1 MLEILTPLSKT
12 HRVSRK
18 IDDSTFVAT
27 PGLWADLQ
35 ADGSLD
41 NITTDTPSVNCKMVI
56 SSASLNVYESHDIA
70 VGRIS
75 TLETPEGIRCRV
87 DEDGYVD
94 SVNVVVG
101 VDLVVA
107 VDAGDEGKLS
117 TVADITKTGDYAI
130 VARCEEMDATNN
142 ICTFV
147 TVSPRT
153 VTKS

>member
-1 MLEILTPLSKT
+1 MLTILTPLSKL
-12 HRVSRK
+12 HRISRK
-18 IDDSTFVAT
+18 IDKSNFEAV
-27 PGLWADLQ
+27 PGIW
-35 ADGSLD
+35 GTLD
-41 NITTDTPSVNCKMVI
+41 AAAELANITTDLPSVNCELVI
-56 SSASLNVYESHDIA
+56 NSASLNQYESHDIE

-75 TLETPEGIRCRV
+75 TINEPGVRCSV
-87 DEDGYVD
+87 DEEGYVD
-94 SVNVVVG
+94 SVNVVIG

-130 VARCEEMDATNN
+130 VARCIAMDATNN
-142 ICTFV
+142 VMTYI

>member
-1 MLEILTPLSKT
+1 MLEILTPLSKV

-18 IDDSTFVAT
+18 IDPSNFVAN

-35 ADGSLD
+35 TDGTLE
-41 NITTDTPSVNCKMVI
+41 NMTTSTPSVNCKMVI
-56 SSASLNVYESHDIA
+56 TSASDNVYESHDVE

-87 DEDGYVD
+87 DEEGYVD
-94 SVNVVVG
+94 SVNVAIG
-101 VDLVVA
+101 GDLMVS
-107 VDAGDEGKLS
+107 VDAGNEGKLA
-117 TVADITKTGDYAI
+117 VLADITQTGDYAI
-130 VARCEEMDATNN
+130 VARVEEFDATNN
-142 ICTFV
+142 ILTFV